1 MTQLIPLSK
10 LRLSDSN
17 VRKSG
22 ANSIEQLAADI
33 EARGVLQNLLVT
45 PLKKPRGH
53 YAVFAGG
60 RRLAALQL
68 LVEGARID
76 PNTEI
81 ACKVLEGDEAMLSET
96 SLAENFQRM
105 AMTPADECRAFQHF
119 LGMDGDVDGVAKRF
133 GVTRRFVEGRLRLA
147 GLADPVFEA
156 LAKGEMTLDMA
167 KAYAS
172 TDDQAKQVRI
182 YEQYARYGYTTPDQ
196 IRRAIAG
203 DALKASDPIAILVGE
218 DAYVSAGGTVE
229 RELFSEDGDRWSDP
243 DIARELAGKIMEAEA
258 ERLGAESGLA
268 WIRPIASS
276 HIYNATADL
285 HRVTLPTTP
294 LTEAEEARVEEI
306 ASRMDAIAEQIEAGG
321 LEDNAAAALEEEYQ
335 KLDREYDELHDRPS
349 VLTDELKAQ
358 VGTFLTLAPDGT
370 MKLETSYFSETP
382 IRTGDDE
389 DAGSSRQR
397 GTAAAPAPETVAPG
411 GKPLSARLSDEL
423 AMQRRD
429 ILAAS
434 ILANPALALD
444 YALFAMIDGNR
455 GYDRY
460 GTTMKAP
467 RPQDP
472 VIGGE
477 MEPTQARIAIE
488 QAREALDSS
497 WIEAGDVVARFEAF
511 RELEDNAK
519 AAWLAVMVAGSLE
532 AKPEYSATTNPLH
545 ARLATILE
553 IDVAQWWR
561 PTSANFFDRVAKGTL
576 LALLTE
582 VGGTVLAARYSASK
596 KGEVSSACE
605 KIFAGEAITET
616 ETKEA
621 ALAWVPDAMRFDIE
635 RPTIDGLSD
644 DDDEA
649 DDTGETSADDTDLD
663 PDADSNEDPDDDPA
677 DDFGDDINDF
687 DVEHPDEALEPAE

>member
-1 MTQLIPLSK
+1 MNQMIPLAK
-10 LRLSDSN
+10 LRLSPIN
-17 VRKSG
+17 VRTVSDDKLNIPSM
-22 ANSIEQLAADI
+22 AADI
-33 EARGVLQNLLVT
+33 AARGVLQNLLAT
-45 PLKKPRGH
+45 PSKKPRGTFE
-53 YAVFAGG
+53 VFDGG
-60 RRLAALQL
+60 RRLRALNL
-68 LVEGARID
+68 LVEQGEID
-76 PNTEI
+76 AATFEVP
-81 ACKVLEGDEAMLSET
+81 VLVVKAAESELSET
-96 SLAENFQRM
+96 SLAANFHQLKL
-105 AMTPADECRAFQHF
+105 TPAEECRAFQHF
-119 LGMDGDVDGVAKRF
+119 LGVDGDIDAVAKRF
-133 GVTRRFVEGRLRLA
+133 GQTRRFVEGRLRLA
-147 GLADPVFEA
+147 ALADPVFES

-172 TDDQAKQVRI
+172 TDHQAKQVRI
-182 YEQYARYGYTTPDQ
+182 FEQYARYGYTTPDQ

-203 DALKASDPIAILVGE
+203 DALKASDPIAVLVGE
-218 DAYVSAGGTVE
+218 DAYVAAGGTVE

-243 DIARELAGKIMEAEA
+243 EIARELAGKIMEAEA
-258 ERLGAESGLA
+258 ARLGQETGLA

-276 HIYNATADL
+276 HIYNATAEL
-285 HRVTLPTTP
+285 HRVTLPTVP
-294 LTEAEEARVEEI
+294 MTEAEEDRVEQI
-306 ASRMDAIAEQIEAGG
+306 TSRMDDIAEQIEAGG
-321 LEDNAAAALEEEYQ
+321 LEDDAATALEEEYRT
-335 KLDREYDELHDRPS
+335 LDREYDELNDRPA
-349 VLTDELKAQ
+349 VLPDELKAQ
-358 VGTFLTLAPDGT
+358 VGTFLTLAPDGS

-382 IRTGDDE
+382 IRTGDDD
-389 DAGSSRQR
+389 DAGQTRQR
-397 GTAAAPAPETVAPG
+397 GSGATPAPEAVAPG

-460 GTTMKAP
+460 GTTMKAS

-472 VIGGE
+472 VIGGD

-497 WIEAGDVVARFEAF
+497 WTEVGDVVARFEAF
-511 RELEDNAK
+511 RSLDDEAK
-519 AAWLAVMVAGSLE
+519 AAWLALMVAGSLE

-545 ARLATILE
+545 ARLASILE
-553 IDVAQWWR
+553 VDVAQWWR

-621 ALAWVPDAMRFDIE
+621 ALAWVPDAMRFDVE
-635 RPTIDGLSD
+635 RPTIDGLAEDDDAEGHESD
-644 DDDEA
+644 DDTQSAA
-649 DDTGETSADDTDLD
+649 DD
-663 PDADSNEDPDDDPA
+663 DSIGYPDDDPA
-677 DDFGDDINDF
+677 DDCGDEINDF